1 MSNIKLKP
9 IEPGMVIHCP
19 TEENAKELLKH
30 LDELG
35 YCWNNREELHAKT
48 YYEMYKEDTCYEID
62 EEEMSIMYCY
72 KESFIEDG
80 KQIVEF
86 SDLVEPGMSAEEVL
100 SILGEMVNFYCA
112 NGKCG
117 ECPLSYE
124 NSTSARHYLCGIKSF
139 PENKQKIIEICQK
152 WKEQHEKKEP
162 EIETVSICRIIEV
175 LPDGRKRCVHEED
188 IKSDQVPCGSERIAV
203 EEILKRYCMEHDG
216 EFRAVHE
223 TISRVKKG
231 KE

>member
-124 NSTSARHYLCGIKSF
+124 NSTSARHSCVELKVSLKTSKKLLKSAR
-139 PENKQKIIEICQK
+139 NGK
-152 WKEQHEKKEP
+152 
-162 EIETVSICRIIEV
+162 SSMR
-175 LPDGRKRCVHEED
+175 RKNR
-188 IKSDQVPCGSERIAV
+188 R
-203 EEILKRYCMEHDG
+203 LR
-216 EFRAVHE
+216 R
-223 TISRVKKG
+223 
-231 KE
+231 